1 MLKVVHDEAQ
11 PNEASGSVLDEIVR
25 EAARQMLAV
34 ALEAEVS
41 AYIDAH
47 AEEVDENGHRL
58 VVRNGHHNEREVIT
72 AAGSVPVR
80 DFGKLKWPRFG
91 ILRWPRCLGC
101 GVGRHLDLAHS
112 PVAAKCGT
120 LIWPHLVWVFLLAA

>member
-1 MLKVVHDEAQ
+1 MPAMCWSPRSYDHRGGRPER
-11 PNEASGSVLDEIVR
+11 N
-25 EAARQMLAV
+25 
-34 ALEAEVS
+34 S
-41 AYIDAH
+41 AFATTDIFPTSYTTCCRPQRSCL
-47 AEEVDENGHRL
+47 G
-58 VVRNGHHNEREVIT
+58 ERT
-72 AAGSVPVR
+72 CPV

-91 ILRWPRCLGC
+91 ILKWPRCLGC

>member
-1 MLKVVHDEAQ
+1 MPGRDGDRHNFNATS
-11 PNEASGSVLDEIVR
+11 AAAGALDRLVCFYLAELGPWVR
-25 EAARQMLAV
+25 SAALLALAV
-34 ALEAEVS
+34 
-41 AYIDAH
+41 
-47 AEEVDENGHRL
+47 
-58 VVRNGHHNEREVIT
+58 
-72 AAGSVPVR
+72 PVG

-91 ILRWPRCLGC
+91 ILKWPRCLGC

>member
-1 MLKVVHDEAQ
+1 MAHSKSDHVPAWRAGREGTPMLKVVHDEGE

-34 ALEAEVS
+34 ALHAEVS

-47 AEEVDENGHRL
+47 AEKVDENGHRL

-72 AAGSVPVR
+72 AAGLVPVR
-80 DFGKLKWPRFG
+80 APAGDDWGPR
-91 ILRWPRCLGC
+91 
-101 GVGRHLDLAHS
+101 GRHQ
-112 PVAAKCGT
+112 GT
-120 LIWPHLVWVFLLAA
+120 HRA